1 MKGKVFPES
10 SGLAEDKA
18 RVLFEFFK
26 GAAKRIVA
34 DETELENRIE
44 EQKREM
50 TKAKA
55 EDHRA
60 FVRYLIVAI
69 AGLAVFVIIGIL
81 TRMIILAAVGVLI
94 ALVCVALILVAK
106 RKAKKAIELAETKI
120 KTFEEEHRN
129 IRRDYKVYKLGT
141 VLVPVATRVPFKGRS
156 FLLDHT
162 HQVPPQNFRLS
173 EIRDI
178 EELKGAVEA
187 MDRLLET
194 IPVVDGG
201 EETETV
207 DSSSHSRSIGKFTM
221 NEWSANLDRQL
232 RKINFVFQ
240 DLKET
245 SIDIPIIEPNS
256 EYAKFLEEYGSD
268 EETQSLKLKVFQTD
282 DFEPAVESFQKLAD
296 LSVEKTTGSDRGVE
310 DYCRSIMKKSSDTLQ
325 LLSMTRAKSLETMN
339 LITEGFFSTMAKA
352 SYNYYSPAREA
363 ENIDRIRQETFALDQ
378 AGGEYE
384 NLQLKKSSL
393 MTYDPISDNWVTEDG
408 TRSSLPFGMH
418 QVFEEIFVPMVTTL
432 MQENRIERLKIYNAI
447 KDQKIDYLNQWHR
460 DTEDFYARN
469 RAEINEI
476 LNRIR
481 SVSAAYMS
489 DLNTF
494 KAHAETLSNMR
505 SGKPVQD
512 KDGELSTGMEEIAV
526 FEAQALVAQNFLAQF
541 GETLESVKEEIS
553 TLTQDFEH
561 IEYFEA
567 SLRDGEAREYAQAMQ
582 PKDYDDRR
590 KRLASMGPQIA
601 ASAALP
607 PSPEVE
613 DEVSRDFMINLNAVY
628 ENAVQEIRTRE
639 NELAEAKASKQ
650 DPVATDGEGLGDQGT
665 KAGEV

>member
-18 RVLFEFFK
+18 LVLFEYFK

-34 DETELENRIE
+34 EEMALENRID
-44 EQKREM
+44 EQKREIE
-50 TKAKA
+50 KAKV
-55 EDHRA
+55 EYHRT
-60 FVRYLIVAI
+60 FVRYLITAI
-69 AGLAVFVIIGIL
+69 AGLVVLVIIGIL
-81 TRMIILAAVGVLI
+81 TGTVILAAVGVLI
-94 ALVCVALILVAK
+94 ALVFFALILVAK
-106 RKAKKAIELAETKI
+106 RKAKQAVELAETKI
-120 KTFEEEHRN
+120 HTFEEEHRN
-129 IRRDYKVYKLGT
+129 IRRDYKVHKLGT

-156 FLLDHT
+156 FLVDHT
-162 HQVPPQNFRLS
+162 GRVPPQNFRLS

-207 DSSSHSRSIGKFTM
+207 DSTSRSRSIGKFTM
-221 NEWSANLDRQL
+221 HEWSASLDRQL

-245 SIDIPIIEPNS
+245 SIDIPIIEPDS
-256 EYAKFLEEYGSD
+256 EYAKFLEEYGAD
-268 EETQSLKLKVFQTD
+268 EETGSLKLKVFQTD
-282 DFEPAVESFQKLAD
+282 DLEPAVKSFQKLAD
-296 LSVEKTTGSDRGVE
+296 LSDEKTTGSRRSIE
-310 DYCRSIMKKSSDTLQ
+310 DYCRNIMKRSSDILQ
-325 LLSMTRAKSLETMN
+325 LLSETRAKSLETMN
-339 LITEGFFSTMAKA
+339 LITEGFFSTIAKA
-352 SYNYYSPAREA
+352 SYNYYSPAKEA
-363 ENIDRIRQETFALDQ
+363 ENIERIRQETFDLDH

-393 MTYDPISDNWVTEDG
+393 MSYDPISDNWVAEDG
-408 TRSSLPFGMH
+408 TRSSVPFGMH

-447 KDQKIDYLNQWHR
+447 KDQKIEYLNQWHR

-469 RAEINEI
+469 RSEINEI

-481 SVSAAYMS
+481 SVSAEYMS

-505 SGKPVQD
+505 SGQAVAD
-512 KDGELSTGMEEIAV
+512 KNVDLSAGKEEIAV

-541 GETLESVKEEIS
+541 EETLDSVKEEIN

-582 PKDYDDRR
+582 PKDYDGRR

-601 ASAALP
+601 ASAVLP
-607 PSPEVE
+607 PSPEVG
-613 DEVSRDFMINLNAVY
+613 DDVSRDFMINLNAVY

-650 DPVATDGEGLGDQGT
+650 ESGATEGDRLGEQSSQ
-665 KAGEV
+665 AGEA